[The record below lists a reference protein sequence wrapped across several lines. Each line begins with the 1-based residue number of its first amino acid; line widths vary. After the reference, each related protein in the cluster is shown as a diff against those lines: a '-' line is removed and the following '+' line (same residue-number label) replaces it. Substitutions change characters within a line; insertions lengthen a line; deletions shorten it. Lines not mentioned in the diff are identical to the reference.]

1 MCKLRNMINSIL
13 AQNFALLEKVDQNF
27 AILLLS
33 KYSSKKS
40 KKKYNKLKNFLF
52 LTIFFLFARE
62 FFDSCSDCFM
72 IAHRQT
78 ICEMLAYLN
87 CWE

>member
-1 MCKLRNMINSIL
+1 MTLKKQKYSKIMINSIL

-40 KKKYNKLKNFLF
+40 KK
-52 LTIFFLFARE
+52 I
-62 FFDSCSDCFM
+62 
-72 IAHRQT
+72 
-78 ICEMLAYLN
+78 
-87 CWE
+87 